1 MTKNRRLIAGSA
13 TLFAIAVLAVVGQ
26 RVSPAVM
33 ATGANASKRR
43 CDVDA
48 PEALKAA
55 GKRWCA
61 DGLFVRA
68 AITGDDKDV
77 IAVMQ
82 FTPNGAQTWE
92 LQSGLLMG
100 EFVGLTNQLAAD
112 APGKNISIALHD
124 AADRR
129 VGACARTTT
138 DKAALCGN
146 K

>member
-1 MTKNRRLIAGSA
+1 MTNNRRIAAGSA
-13 TLFAIAVLAVVGQ
+13 TLVAIIVLAVVGQ

-33 ATGANASKRR
+33 ATGANASKNR

-48 PEALKAA
+48 PPALHNA

-100 EFVGLTNQLAAD
+100 EFANLTNQVAAD
-112 APGKNISIALHD
+112 APGKNISIDLHD

-129 VGACARTTT
+129 VGACARKTT
-138 DKAALCGN
+138 DKAAKCGT